1 MSKRHA
7 ALNRRLWERA
17 RRLCFERDG
26 YRCCKC
32 GLPGRLECHH
42 VAPLESGG
50 TPYDLVN
57 LETVCTP
64 CHKKI
69 HGPKIGPDRPG
80 LAGPAGSVFGKRGS
94 LRFSPLK
101 SPGYQDWN
109 LVLSVPSSTRIPG
122 T

>member
-1 MSKRHA
+1 MSERHA
-7 ALNRRLWERA
+7 AINRRLWERA

-50 TPYDLVN
+50 APYDLVN

-69 HGPKIGPDRPG
+69 HGPKIGPDRPD
-80 LAGPAGSVFGKRGS
+80 LAGPAGGIFGKRGS